1 VSTAT
6 AARGPGRPRSTEA
19 DRAILEAAV
28 EIFAE
33 SGLDGLTVEG
43 VAARAGVGKGTIYR
57 RYPGKVE
64 LVVAATRCFTEADQP
79 GPDTGSTHGDVRVL
93 VDHLIAMLTTTPL
106 GRALPI
112 LVASRARVPEIDRAF
127 IEIVTTKRAHGARVV
142 ARGIARG
149 DLCADADRELV
160 IDSYVSPV
168 FYRYL
173 ITRAP
178 LDEPFAAEVV
188 RATMRAFGPA

>member
-1 VSTAT
+1 VTTT
-6 AARGPGRPRSTEA
+6 AAARKPGRPRSAKA
-19 DRAILEAAV
+19 DTAILEAAV

-64 LVVAATRCFTEADQP
+64 LVVAATRCFTGVDGPA
-79 GPDTGSTHGDVRVL
+79 PDTGTTSGDVRVL
-93 VDHLIAMLTTTPL
+93 VDNLITMLTATPL

-127 IEIVTTKRAHGARVV
+127 REIVVTKRAHGALVV
-142 ARGIARG
+142 GRGVARG
-149 DLCADADRELV
+149 DLRADVDPEV
-160 IDSYVSPV
+160 FIDSYVSPV
-168 FYRYL
+168 FYRSL
-173 ITRAP
+173 ITNAP
-178 LDEPFAAEVV
+178 LDERFAAEVV
-188 RATMRAFGPA
+188 ASTMRAFG